1 MSFVQGPLVEKA
13 DFFLFAL
20 IKKSGCISLP
30 DQLVIV
36 FQLLLFGT
44 TRWVEE
50 NGVLLSPVAQLFG
63 HHHLLPLIRKLVVG
77 D

>member
-1 MSFVQGPLVEKA
+1 MEKA
-13 DFFLFAL
+13 DFYLFIL
-20 IKKSGCISLP
+20 IKKSGGGISVP
-30 DQLVIV
+30 DQLVVV